1 MLETSVQC
9 YSLTLW
15 LLNNSSSNSQNKM
28 QPLVFLRLDAAGS
41 RLGVFDVAKEML
53 PAYPRPG
60 HPGPQSGQHPPNTME
75 DNNNNNNVL
84 NDQNNNN
91 TLEEVRPSSSREQSY
106 SSSSSK
112 ILLGLKGWEKTISLP
127 SSFTWLIWTKSRTAE
142 RGSFTPNVPATRSPV
157 ESWTCEVKRRYGYQ
171 ILKDEMQTL
180 VLEWNSQ

>member
-28 QPLVFLRLDAAGS
+28 QHLVFLRLDAAGS

-91 TLEEVRPSSSREQSY
+91 TLEEVSTTPGQDTAPPQAPCPCPSSYFSHHPQPPPEYQE
-106 SSSSSK
+106 
-112 ILLGLKGWEKTISLP
+112 LAPVNLQLHPPPLP
-127 SSFTWLIWTKSRTAE
+127 R
-142 RGSFTPNVPATRSPV
+142 
-157 ESWTCEVKRRYGYQ
+157 
-171 ILKDEMQTL
+171 
-180 VLEWNSQ
+180 